1 MTSLATSLRS
11 SPQPQAGGANGA
23 VTKPQILAIL
33 RQAEGGVPV
42 AELCREHGMSNASFY
57 KWRAKYGG
65 MDASLISQMKAIEDE
80 NRRLKRMYADL
91 GMQADLRKEA
101 LGRQ

>member
-1 MTSLATSLRS
+1 MKMTRYSE
-11 SPQPQAGGANGA
+11 
-23 VTKPQILAIL
+23 PQILAIL

-65 MDASLISQMKAIEDE
+65 MDASMVNQMKAIEDE

-91 GMQADLRKEA
+91 SMQNDLLKEA
-101 LGRQ
+101 LGKK

>member
-1 MTSLATSLRS
+1 MKKSRFTDS
-11 SPQPQAGGANGA
+11 
-23 VTKPQILAIL
+23 QILAIL
-33 RQAEGGVPV
+33 KQAENGIPVPD
-42 AELCREHGMSNASFY
+42 LCREHGMSNASFY

-91 GMQADLRKEA
+91 SMQADLLREA
-101 LGRQ
+101 LGKK

>member
-1 MTSLATSLRS
+1 MHEEIQMKMTRYSE
-11 SPQPQAGGANGA
+11 
-23 VTKPQILAIL
+23 PQILAIL

-65 MDASLISQMKAIEDE
+65 MDASMVSQMKAMEE
-80 NRRLKRMYADL
+80 QNRRLKRMYADL
-91 GMQADLRKEA
+91 SMQADLLKEA
-101 LGRQ
+101 LGKK